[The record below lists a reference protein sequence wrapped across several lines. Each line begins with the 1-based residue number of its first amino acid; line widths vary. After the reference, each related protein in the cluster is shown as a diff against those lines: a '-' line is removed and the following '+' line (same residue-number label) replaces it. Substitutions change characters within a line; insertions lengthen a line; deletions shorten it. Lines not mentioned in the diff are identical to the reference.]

1 MSLDFALIGH
11 GAIAKYVLKSLRR
24 DEPAR
29 CTAIVMR
36 RGRQADIQKLV
47 GDAINVVGSVAELGF
62 TVPPLVVEAA
72 GHGGLAEHG
81 AAVLE
86 AGSDLVV
93 VSVGALAD
101 RALHAKL
108 AAAAE
113 KGKAKLL
120 IVAGAIGG
128 VDALA
133 AARHG
138 GLSRVRYVSRK
149 PPKAW
154 RGTPA
159 EKVTDLAKLTAEA
172 VLYTGGAAEAAK
184 LYPQNANVCATVAL
198 AGAGWDKTEVTLIA
212 DPAAD
217 GNIHRIEAEGA
228 FGSMTVEMRG
238 KPLPD
243 NPKTSSLAALSVLR
257 AIRNRASA
265 VEI

>member
-1 MSLDFALIGH
+1 MDFALIGH
-11 GAIAKYVLKSLRR
+11 GAIAKYVLKALRR

-29 CTAIVMR
+29 CTALVAR
-36 RGRQADIQKLV
+36 KARVAEVQKAV
-47 GDAINVVGSVAELGF
+47 GGAIAVVGSVAELGF
-62 TVPPLVVEAA
+62 HVPPLVVEAA

-86 AGSDLVV
+86 AGSDLVI
-93 VSVGALAD
+93 VSAGALAD
-101 RALHAKL
+101 RALYEKL

-113 KGKAKLL
+113 KGKAKML

-133 AARHG
+133 AARQG
-138 GLSRVRYVSRK
+138 GLARVRYTSRK

-154 RGTPA
+154 KGTPA
-159 EKVTDLAKLTAEA
+159 EKLADLAKLTAEK
-172 VLYTGGAAEAAK
+172 VLYTGRADDAARG
-184 LYPQNANVCATVAL
+184 YPQNANVCATVAL

-212 DPAAD
+212 DPAVE
-217 GNIHRIEAEGA
+217 GNVHQIEAEGA
-228 FGSMTVEMRG
+228 FGRMTVEMRG